1 MKVNKQTGISW
12 VSESLAVG
20 PAPMSYRQLDELS
33 EMGVGAILN
42 LCAEFPDL
50 PQIQR
55 DAGFDVFYLPVFD
68 EEAPDL
74 KKMDEALAW
83 LDEAIY
89 LGKKAYIHCRYGIGR
104 TGTLLNAFMLRRGLG
119 HKLASKELKRLRSR
133 PESFDQWWSLR
144 KYGRRSG
151 RLKVRQPCLE
161 LKNQVDLAPFFNDYD
176 KMVDQAEDL
185 ADLSVKQERCGCGHI
200 MCCTTP
206 VMLTLAEAVYLGTK
220 VNLELCSDGRMELIE
235 RAAEVSCK
243 ERETMAMMGENDFCL
258 SDSGSVCPLLND
270 GECMLYNF
278 RPLQCRTF
286 ELETDLKEEFWVEV
300 LQPGL
305 DMLSRQIFF
314 AYFSKFPEE
323 KLPVFSLPDVV
334 SGRYV
339 QVFFHL
345 IMDLG
350 LCRCD

>member
-1 MKVNKQTGISW
+1 MKINKRTGISW
-12 VSESLAVG
+12 VSENLAVG
-20 PAPMSYRQLDELS
+20 PAPMSYHQLDELA
-33 EMGVGAILN
+33 EMGIGAILN

-50 PQIQR
+50 PSIQR
-55 DAGFDVFYLPVFD
+55 EQGFDVFYLPVFD

-74 KKMDEALAW
+74 KDMDKALAW

-119 HKLASKELKRLRSR
+119 HKLASKELKRLRSK

-144 KYGRRSG
+144 KYGRKSG
-151 RLKVRQPCLE
+151 KLTVRQPCLE
-161 LKNQVDLAPFFNDYD
+161 FKNQVDLAPFFRDYE
-176 KMVDQAEDL
+176 KMVSQAEDL
-185 ADLSVKQERCGCGHI
+185 IELSLKTKRCGCDHNF
-200 MCCTTP
+200 CCSTP
-206 VMLTLAEAVYLGTK
+206 VTLTLAEAVYLGTK
-220 VNLELCSDGRMELIE
+220 VNVELCSDGRMALIE
-235 RAAEVSCK
+235 RAAEVACREK
-243 ERETMAMMGENDFCL
+243 EAKESIGKNDFCL
-258 SDSGSVCPLLND
+258 TDSGMVCPLLTD
-270 GECMLYNF
+270 RDCLLYAY

-286 ELETDLKEEFWVEV
+286 ELEASLKEEFWSEV
-300 LQPGL
+300 LQPEL

-323 KLPVFSLPDVV
+323 KLPVFTLPDVV

-350 LCRCD
+350 LCTC